1 MKSRPPN
8 GSLKQHGVQTVKSY
22 HYAGLD
28 LTACLDY
35 LEPYPRSDLFQ
46 ACQDWSSFGRIGRPL
61 ELCVGLPYQFCSSER
76 SSQSSGRSS

>member
-1 MKSRPPN
+1 MKSRPPS
-8 GSLKQHGVQTVKSY
+8 GSLKQHGVHTVKSY

-35 LEPYPRSDLFQ
+35 LEPYPRLGLFQ
-46 ACQDWSSFGRIGRPL
+46 ASQDWSSFGRIVRPL
-61 ELCVGLPYQFCSSER
+61 ELYDDLPYQFSSPER